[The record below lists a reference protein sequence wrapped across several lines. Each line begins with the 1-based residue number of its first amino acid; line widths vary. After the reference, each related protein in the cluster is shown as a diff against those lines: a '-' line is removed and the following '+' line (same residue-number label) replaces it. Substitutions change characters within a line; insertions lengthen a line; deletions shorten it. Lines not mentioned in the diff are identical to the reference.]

1 MQQQGVY
8 EVPASVELVWAA
20 LNNPAVLQRCV
31 PGCQSMQQL
40 DDTHFAAAV
49 KAKVGPVNATF
60 QVQLAI
66 TESDPPNSYVLQ
78 GEIKG
83 GAGVAKGAANVQ
95 LSEVCANVTSL
106 SYSVDASVGGKLAQA
121 GSRLVD
127 AAARKMA
134 DEFFANFCVV
144 LAADEVGDAKANK
157 EVAGMNEDESKTEG
171 NEADQPAEAEPE
183 QRATDGTGMI
193 WFIAFAVLI
202 LAGVLAL

>member
-1 MQQQGVY
+1 M
-8 EVPASVELVWAA
+8 
-20 LNNPAVLQRCV
+20 
-31 PGCQSMQQL
+31 
-40 DDTHFAAAV
+40 
-49 KAKVGPVNATF
+49 
-60 QVQLAI
+60 
-66 TESDPPNSYVLQ
+66 Q
-78 GEIKG
+78 GEVKG

-106 SYSVDASVGGKLAQA
+106 SYSVDASVGGKLAQV

-134 DEFFANFCVV
+134 DEFFANFCAA

-171 NEADQPAEAEPE
+171 NEADQPVEAEPE

-193 WFIAFAVLI
+193 WVIAFAVLI
-202 LAGVLAL
+202 LAMVLAL

>member
-20 LNNPAVLQRCV
+20 LNNLAVLQRCV

-40 DDTHFAAAV
+40 GDTHFAAAV

-78 GEIKG
+78 GEVKG

-95 LSEVCANVTSL
+95 LFEVCANVTSL
-106 SYSVDASVGGKLAQA
+106 SYSVDASVGGKLAQV

-127 AAARKMA
+127 AAAHKMA
-134 DEFFANFCVV
+134 DEFFANFCAA
-144 LAADEVGDAKANK
+144 LAAEEVGDAKANK
-157 EVAGMNEDESKTEG
+157 EVAGMNEDESKTEV

-193 WFIAFAVLI
+193 WVIAFTVLI
-202 LAGVLAL
+202 LAMVLAY

>member
-40 DDTHFAAAV
+40 DDANFAAAV

-66 TESDPPNSYVLQ
+66 TESDPPNNYVLQ
-78 GEIKG
+78 GEVKG

-106 SYSVDASVGGKLAQA
+106 SYSVDASVGGKLAQV

-134 DEFFANFCVV
+134 DEFFANFCAA

-157 EVAGMNEDESKTEG
+157 EVAGMNEDESKTE
-171 NEADQPAEAEPE
+171 
-183 QRATDGTGMI
+183 
-193 WFIAFAVLI
+193 
-202 LAGVLAL
+202 

>member
-40 DDTHFAAAV
+40 DDANFAAAV

-78 GEIKG
+78 GEVKG

-106 SYSVDASVGGKLAQA
+106 SYSVDASVGGKLAQV

-134 DEFFANFCVV
+134 DEFFANFCAA
-144 LAADEVGDAKANK
+144 LAADEAGDANANK

-193 WFIAFAVLI
+193 WVIAFTVLI
-202 LAGVLAL
+202 LAMVLAL

>member
-78 GEIKG
+78 GEVKG
-83 GAGVAKGAANVQ
+83 GAGVAKGHADVNLEPLPGSPNGAATRLVYQ
-95 LSEVCANVTSL
+95 VE
-106 SYSVDASVGGKLAQA
+106 ASVGGKLAQI
-121 GSRLVD
+121 GSRLID
-127 AAARKMA
+127 GAAKKMA
-134 DEFFANFCVV
+134 DDFFASFSEACMNDNQEPVSASDEGPPAQTADV
-144 LAADEVGDAKANK
+144 SQSLAQDKPPVERAK
-157 EVAGMNEDESKTEG
+157 
-171 NEADQPAEAEPE
+171 
-183 QRATDGTGMI
+183 DGTGFI
-193 WFIAFAVLI
+193 WAIAFVVLV
-202 LAGVLAL
+202 LAMVLAL

>member
-40 DDTHFAAAV
+40 DDTNFAAAV

-106 SYSVDASVGGKLAQA
+106 SYSVDASVGGKLAQV

-134 DEFFANFCVV
+134 DEFFANFCAA

-193 WFIAFAVLI
+193 WVIAFVVLI
-202 LAGVLAL
+202 LAMVLAL

>member
-1 MQQQGVY
+1 
-8 EVPASVELVWAA
+8 
-20 LNNPAVLQRCV
+20 
-31 PGCQSMQQL
+31 MQQL

-106 SYSVDASVGGKLAQA
+106 SYSVDASVGGKLAQV

-134 DEFFANFCVV
+134 DEFFANFCAA
-144 LAADEVGDAKANK
+144 LAADEAGDVKANK

-202 LAGVLAL
+202 LAMVLAL

>member
-8 EVPASVELVWAA
+8 EVPASVDVVWAA
-20 LNNPAVLQRCV
+20 LNNPLVLQRCV

-40 DDTHFAAAV
+40 DETRFAAAV

-60 QVQLAI
+60 QVQLTI

-78 GEIKG
+78 GEVKG

-95 LSEVCANVTSL
+95 LSEVSANVTSL
-106 SYSVDASVGGKLAQA
+106 SYSVDASVGGKLAQV

-127 AAARKMA
+127 GAARKMA
-134 DEFFANFCVV
+134 DEFFANFCAA
-144 LAADEVGDAKANK
+144 LAADEPGDAHAN
-157 EVAGMNEDESKTEG
+157 EEAVVMNDDESKAAG

-183 QRATDGTGMI
+183 HRATDGTGMI
-193 WFIAFAVLI
+193 WVIAFTVLI
-202 LAGVLAL
+202 LAMVLAL